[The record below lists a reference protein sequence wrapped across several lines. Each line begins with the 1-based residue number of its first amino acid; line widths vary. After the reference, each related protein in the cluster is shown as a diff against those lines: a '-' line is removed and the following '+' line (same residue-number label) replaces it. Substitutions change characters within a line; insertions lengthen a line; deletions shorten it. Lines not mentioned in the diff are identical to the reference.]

1 MQWNNVTNIER
12 TIRIRAAIR
21 RTRGATIKVGAT
33 VMMLSGIACNMPPSH
48 TDLKRVM
55 AAESDFRNHRFKE
68 ADEKL
73 TAFLRDFPDCHESA
87 EAYCLRSLCN
97 VELKRR
103 AKAESD
109 AQTCVK
115 LAQDSTVKANAHAT
129 LATLLY
135 EDGKTD
141 QALDHYSAALKVL
154 PDKPPADLLRYR
166 FGICLQRAG
175 RWQDARREFASVYQ
189 RYPNSDLAP
198 HARRLYGWSV
208 DGYAIQAGAFR
219 ESDAASDL
227 NQQLRRVGLPSRVDR
242 VARSGEWLHTVYVGN
257 YTTYREATSAL
268 PVVRRVVRDAFVM
281 PQ

>member
-1 MQWNNVTNIER
+1 MRWRNVRISEV
-12 TIRIRAAIR
+12 TILRRAKR
-21 RTRGATIKVGAT
+21 SWQRGRLFPLCSGLILFCGVGCKPIPT
-33 VMMLSGIACNMPPSH
+33 SL
-48 TDLKRVM
+48 DLKQVVK
-55 AAESDFRNHRFKE
+55 AESDYRNHRFKE
-68 ADEKL
+68 ADETL
-73 TAFLRDFPDCHESA
+73 TAFLRRFPDHADSA

-97 VELKRR
+97 VELNRK

-115 LAQDSTVKANAHAT
+115 LAQNSTVKANAHAT

-135 EDGKTD
+135 ENGKTD

-166 FGICLQRAG
+166 YGICLQRAG

-189 RYPNSDLAP
+189 RYPGSDLAP
-198 HARRLYGWSV
+198 HAKRLQSWNI

-219 ESDAASDL
+219 ESAAASDL
-227 NQQLRRVGLPSRVDR
+227 NQKLRRSGLPSRVDR